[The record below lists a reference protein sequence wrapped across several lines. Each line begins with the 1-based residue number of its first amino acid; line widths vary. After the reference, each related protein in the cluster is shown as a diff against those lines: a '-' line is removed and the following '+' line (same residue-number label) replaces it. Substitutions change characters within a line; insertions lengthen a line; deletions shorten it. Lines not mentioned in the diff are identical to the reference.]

1 MAADRT
7 ANGSDRVIQARLQ
20 DAQEAVAAARADLD
34 EVPGLTAAVATLEN
48 AETGLEDAEK
58 AQGEAAA
65 VLAGAQVTFSSRND
79 GAAVNVAP
87 NYGVTLNGELVIE
100 NDEGTLKITEAGE
113 AEDVT
118 GIAAILEAVQGKKE
132 ADANVTSAQEA
143 VASAEEVVAELDLT
157 EAAQQAKEALD
168 EAQADLNAHIR
179 ENGSLEQLNADL
191 AAAQEQLDAA
201 DTTAIDAAQQAVVDA
216 QADLDTAE
224 AAVEAFFTDGNGAEF
239 DGAAELTAALDA
251 ATSLQTDF
259 ALAEADLAAAI
270 TAADDA
276 SDDALTDAAEVAA
289 ELTALED
296 AVAEF
301 AVDGD
306 ATVRA
311 DYEAALAGHQT
322 DATANATALETA
334 YLALFAELSA
344 ENQAGLLDPA
354 DPADAAAIDDASA
367 TIGAAIDTEL
377 NDRQATLATFDP
389 LAAAVATEQSNVD
402 TFFDGTDYQDAAALN
417 AEVTRLEG
425 LQGELTGLQ
434 ATVATETNDL
444 ATAQADLQTALEDE
458 ANADVAVLIDQIA
471 TLEATIAERGVLQSA
486 VDAAEATFDAEAAAN
501 PLLDELEAAKQ
512 TEEAA
517 QDVVDNR
524 EELKQDVTEA
534 QQLADALEQLNDN
547 IETAEAALEDLGYE
561 LPITM
566 EGSVFGTAGDDV
578 FLFSGEDANVTGF
591 GATGEDLLYVGTGF
605 VRADLDSDVDL
616 AATRQGA
623 SGELEIFFQQDGNNT
638 TLFVEEV
645 EFAGSATGGFEG
657 AEITLVGVNADDL
670 TLNAEGFITIA

>member
-1 MAADRT
+1 M
-7 ANGSDRVIQARLQ
+7 
-20 DAQEAVAAARADLD
+20 
-34 EVPGLTAAVATLEN
+34 
-48 AETGLEDAEK
+48 
-58 AQGEAAA
+58 
-65 VLAGAQVTFSSRND
+65 
-79 GAAVNVAP
+79 
-87 NYGVTLNGELVIE
+87 
-100 NDEGTLKITEAGE
+100 
-113 AEDVT
+113 
-118 GIAAILEAVQGKKE
+118 
-132 ADANVTSAQEA
+132 
-143 VASAEEVVAELDLT
+143 AELDLT
-157 EAAQQAKEALD
+157 ETAVAAKDALD
-168 EAQADLNAHIR
+168 EAQADLNTHIR
-179 ENGSLEQLNADL
+179 ENGSIEQLNADL
-191 AAAQEQLDAA
+191 AAAQEALGAA

-216 QADLDTAE
+216 QADLDAAE

-276 SDDALTDAAEVAA
+276 SDTNLTDATEVAA

-306 ATVRA
+306 ATVR
-311 DYEAALAGHQT
+311 DTYETALASYDASTPATVAALE
-322 DATANATALETA
+322 DAYE
-334 YLALFAELSA
+334 ALFAELSA
-344 ENQAGLLDPA
+344 TNQAGLPDGA
-354 DPADAAAIDDASA
+354 ADASDGADIASDASA
-367 TIGAAIDTEL
+367 IDAAIDTEL
-377 NDRQATLATFDP
+377 NDRQATLNTFTP

-402 TFFDGTDYQDAAALN
+402 TFFDGTDYADAAALD
-417 AEVTRLEG
+417 AEVGLLEG
-425 LQGELTGLQ
+425 LQDELTGLQ